1 MNASTSTP
9 LTFTAAERG
18 FLSGLLRRGLKA
30 VSCAEDGD
38 EWAALLP
45 ATPADDM
52 DAECPVLSVQLTSE
66 FSGRYVALDNGC
78 RALARGDDLIDVL
91 AAAQEAL
98 AEREAAAWAA
108 TAIAV
113 ARGNRKA

>member
-9 LTFTAAERG
+9 LTFTAAERR
-18 FLSGLLRRGLKA
+18 FLSGLLHRGLRA

-45 ATPADDM
+45 AKPSTDI
-52 DAECPVLSVQLTSE
+52 DAWCPVLSVQLSSE
-66 FSGRYVALDNGC
+66 FGGRYVALSND
-78 RALARGDDLIDVL
+78 RKALARGDDLTEVL
-91 AAAQEAL
+91 AAAQQTL
-98 AEREAAAWAA
+98 AESEATAWVE

-113 ARGNRKA
+113 ARGKRKA